1 MDGSSC
7 GFDRARSCPAKITK
21 GAKEGGLLPES
32 LKSTGDK
39 WKLFYAGVAFTMKMN
54 SDDNI

>member
-7 GFDRARSCPAKITK
+7 GFDRARSCPAKIIK

-39 WKLFYAGVAFTMKMN
+39 
-54 SDDNI
+54 